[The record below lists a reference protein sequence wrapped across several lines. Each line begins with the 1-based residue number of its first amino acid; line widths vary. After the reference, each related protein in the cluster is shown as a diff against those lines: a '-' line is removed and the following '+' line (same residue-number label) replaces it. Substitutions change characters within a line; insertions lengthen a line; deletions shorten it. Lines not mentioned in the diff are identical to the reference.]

1 MSQDITSATIDKILE
16 IAKPEVLEIED
27 AKGVLA
33 RYSTEP
39 IFQVEASKPALPPD
53 IDVVS
58 LLGFA
63 DLVRAKIEG
72 ADFAKDYLIHIETE
86 AKVSLKARNSD
97 IYGRREVLALAMP
110 VSFEQFKFGRFLPQE
125 EFVISVAAL
134 FADTT
139 EDKNYVLRMAS
150 SLTNDATS
158 VSDDDGFSQN
168 ASIKQGL
175 RTKEPVTI
183 KPRVTLA
190 PYRTFPDAE
199 QPASEFV
206 FRARTEDGVPKLAL
220 IEADGGRWKL
230 AAIAEIK
237 RVLEGF
243 DLGVSIV
250 A

>member
-1 MSQDITSATIDKILE
+1 MSQDITSETISKILE
-16 IAKPEVLEIED
+16 ISRPDVIEVKD
-27 AKGVLA
+27 TKGIFA
-33 RYSTEP
+33 RYSTKQL
-39 IFQVEASKPALPPD
+39 FQVEAAKPALPAD

-63 DLVRAKIEG
+63 DLVRAKIEN
-72 ADFAKDYLIHIETE
+72 AEFATDYLIHVENEST
-86 AKVSLKARNSD
+86 VSLKSRVSD
-97 IYGRREVLALAMP
+97 DYGRRTVLALAKP
-110 VSFEQFKFGRFLPQE
+110 VKFEQFQFGRFLPQE
-125 EFVISVAAL
+125 EFVIGVAAL

-139 EDKNYVLRMAS
+139 EDKNYVLQLAS
-150 SLTNDATS
+150 TLTNDATS
-158 VSDDDGFSQN
+158 ISEDDGFSQKVQV
-168 ASIKQGL
+168 KQGL
-175 RTKEPVTI
+175 RTKDIVVA

-220 IEADGGRWKL
+220 IEADGGRWKI

>member
-1 MSQDITSATIDKILE
+1 MSQDITSETIKTILE
-16 IAKPEVLEIED
+16 IAKPEVVEVED
-27 AKGVLA
+27 AKGVVA
-33 RYSTEP
+33 NYSTKP
-39 IFQVEASKPALPPD
+39 LHQIEARKGELPAD

-63 DLVRAKIEG
+63 DLVRAKLED
-72 ADFAKDYLIHIETE
+72 ANFAKDYLIHIEDEST
-86 AKVSLKARNSD
+86 VSLKSRVSD
-97 IYGRREVLALAMP
+97 VYGRRWVLALAKP
-110 VSFEQFKFGRFLPQE
+110 VEFDRFLFGRFLPQE
-125 EFVISVAAL
+125 EFVIGVAAL

-139 EDKNYVLRMAS
+139 DDKNYVLSLAS
-150 SLTNDATS
+150 TLTDELTS
-158 VSDDDGFSQN
+158 VSEDDGISQT
-168 ASIKQGL
+168 AKVRRGL
-175 RTKEPVTI
+175 QLKDSVVV
-183 KPRVTLA
+183 KPRVRLA

-206 FRARTEDGVPKLAL
+206 FRAKTENGVPKLAL